1 MTLASSSTTGLR
13 DATSAPD
20 APMAVTW
27 DFGQTLADLDP
38 VFLAQKLAENGVSAS
53 ASALDGAV
61 PAAWGV
67 YNRAVRGGA
76 GGHPW
81 KTFMRAVLSGAG
93 IGAARID
100 DLAEV
105 LWQDQP
111 ARNLWRRP
119 VPGMMDLVRELDA
132 AGVPQGIVSNSEG
145 RLAELVRELGWSA
158 PFRAIADSGKL
169 GVEKPGRGIFDWC
182 AERIGVPVER
192 IVHIGDAHAVD
203 VDGAVAAGMRAIW
216 FRGEKGRDTRPEVA
230 TCDDAGEVRAALAA
244 WAPNFFRRGG
254 ARG

>member
-1 MTLASSSTTGLR
+1 MTV
-13 DATSAPD
+13 SAV
-20 APMAVTW
+20 AVTW

-38 VFLAQKLAENGVSAS
+38 VFLAKKLAEQGIEVPAE
-53 ASALDGAV
+53 ALDSAV
-61 PAAWGV
+61 PAAWGA

-81 KTFMRAVLSGAG
+81 KTFMRAVLSGASVPAG
-93 IGAARID
+93 LLD
-100 DLAEV
+100 DLTDF
-105 LWQDQP
+105 LWLDQP

-119 VPGMMDLVRELDA
+119 VLGMMELVRELDA

-145 RLAELVRELGWSA
+145 RLAELVTELGWAA

-169 GVEKPGRGIFDWC
+169 GLEKPARGIFDWC
-182 AERIGVPVER
+182 AAHLGAGVER

-216 FRGEKGRDTRPEVA
+216 FRGEKGRDPRPEVA
-230 TCDDAGEVRAALAA
+230 TCDSAAEVRAALAA
-244 WAPNFFRRGG
+244 WGLPAEFFSSGVAVTLG
-254 ARG
+254 